1 MITVATAFLFVVA
14 VLLDLQYLY
23 LMAVAL
29 AVLPLASYALAA
41 FFATRF
47 SAAREHAATVPE
59 GRRVPVTL
67 EVVSQGGLPQAAVRI
82 SDTVPPELI
91 APNGVVAPPASGG
104 AMSEA
109 PSGTP
114 PLLRSGTLTAGGGGG
129 QKGGGQLAAGKQP
142 STNPATPAPL
152 DSWDGKS
159 GTRTQMLEPQ
169 LRGVYRIGPARLTTT
184 DPLGLFTFSA
194 SLPVFTELVV
204 LPEPLQARD
213 RSAGGEGAH
222 GVRERDGKT
231 RRGEGMEFHGVR
243 EYQPG
248 DPLRRVHWAT
258 SARRGKLAVIE
269 FERAYQQDICIVL
282 DLAAGTNHGAGRD
295 STLEYAVK
303 VAATLAD
310 RTLRAGG
317 GVRLVTQHDNM
328 VVKPREADPDA
339 ARFRLF
345 DRLARV
351 RCDAETSLAQALTAA
366 RTGSDSGT
374 YYAVLTAQGDPKLSA
389 FLAGRVERGDSV
401 TVYFFEPTSFG
412 GPKGGVLSPAVVG
425 RSATLRVVECGTHS
439 PWKEG
444 GRNLEHLLRENP

>member
-1 MITVATAFLFVVA
+1 MVA

-29 AVLPLASYALAA
+29 AVLPLASYALAY

-47 SAAREHAATVPE
+47 VAVREHPATVPE
-59 GRRVPVTL
+59 GRRVPITL
-67 EVVSQGGLPQAAVRI
+67 EVSSHGGLPQASVRL
-82 SDTVPPELI
+82 SDGVPSGL
-91 APNGVVAPPASGG
+91 APPDLSLPH
-104 AMSEA
+104 S
-109 PSGTP
+109 TP
-114 PLLRSGTLTAGGGGG
+114 L
-129 QKGGGQLAAGKQP
+129 
-142 STNPATPAPL
+142 PL
-152 DSWDGKS
+152 DSWDGTT
-159 GTRTQMLEPQ
+159 GTLTYNIEPQ
-169 LRGVYRIGPARLTTT
+169 MRGVYKLGPAKLVTT

-194 SLPVFTELVV
+194 SLPVVTEIVV

-213 RSAGGEGAH
+213 KSAGGEGSF

-258 SARRGKLAVIE
+258 SARRGKLAVME
-269 FERAYQQDICIVL
+269 FERAYQQDICIVI
-282 DLAAGTNHGAGRD
+282 DLLRGSNHGKGRD
-295 STLEYAVK
+295 TTLEYAVK

-317 GVRLVTQHDNM
+317 GVRLVTQKDNL
-328 VVKPREADPDA
+328 VVKPREADPEA

-345 DRLARV
+345 DRLARLE
-351 RCDAETSLAQALTAA
+351 CDAENSLADALAAA
-366 RTGSDSGT
+366 RMGSMDGT
-374 YYAVLTAQGDPKLSA
+374 HYAVLASQGEPRVLA
-389 FLAGRVERGDSV
+389 FLSERVRHGDSV

-412 GPKGGVLSPAVVG
+412 GPKGGVLTPAIAG
-425 RSATLRVVECGTHS
+425 KSATLRVIECGTHS

-444 GRNLEHLLRENP
+444 GRTLEYLLREDD

>member
-1 MITVATAFLFVVA
+1 MVIVNRLGSAGIKSLVITVATAFLFVVA

-41 FFATRF
+41 FFATHF
-47 SAAREHAATVPE
+47 VASREHAATVPE
-59 GRRVPVTL
+59 GRRVPITL
-67 EVVSQGGLPQAAVRI
+67 EIASRGGLPQSSVRI
-82 SDTVPPELI
+82 SDNVPEFLI
-91 APNGVVAPPASGG
+91 PTEASAIGASPNDLSA
-104 AMSEA
+104 
-109 PSGTP
+109 
-114 PLLRSGTLTAGGGGG
+114 
-129 QKGGGQLAAGKQP
+129 
-142 STNPATPAPL
+142 PAPL
-152 DSWDGKS
+152 DTWDGS
-159 GTRTQMLEPQ
+159 TGTRTYFVEPQ
-169 LRGVYRIGPARLTTT
+169 MRGVYTLGPAKLVTT

-194 SLPVFTELVV
+194 TLPVQTELVV
-204 LPEPLQARD
+204 LPEPLLARD
-213 RSAGGEGAH
+213 RSAGGEGAF

-269 FERAYQQDICIVL
+269 FERAYQQDICIVI
-282 DLAAGTNHGAGRD
+282 DLTKGTHVGKGRA

-317 GVRLVTQHDNM
+317 GVKLVTQRDNLT
-328 VVKPREADPDA
+328 VKPREADPEA

-345 DRLARV
+345 DRLARLQA
-351 RCDAETSLAQALTAA
+351 DAENSLADSLNAA
-366 RTGSDSGT
+366 RLGSDSST
-374 YYAVLTAQGDPKLSA
+374 HYAVLTAQGEPRLLGFLSE
-389 FLAGRVERGDSV
+389 RVRHGDSV
-401 TVYFFEPTSFG
+401 TVYFFEPSSFG
-412 GPKGGVLSPAVVG
+412 GPKAGVLSPAVAG
-425 RSATLRVVECGTHS
+425 KSATLRVVECETHS

-444 GRNLEHLLRENP
+444 GRNLEYLLREED

>member
-1 MITVATAFLFVVA
+1 MFSVNRLGSAGIKSLVITVATAFLFVVA

-41 FFATRF
+41 FFATHF
-47 SAAREHAATVPE
+47 VASREHSATVPE
-59 GRRVPVTL
+59 GRRVPITL
-67 EVVSQGGLPQAAVRI
+67 EVQSQKGLPQSSVRLA
-82 SDTVPPELI
+82 DTVPEFLVPTD
-91 APNGVVAPPASGG
+91 PPALSG
-104 AMSEA
+104 AS
-109 PSGTP
+109 SVQH
-114 PLLRSGTLTAGGGGG
+114 S
-129 QKGGGQLAAGKQP
+129 
-142 STNPATPAPL
+142 TPAPL
-152 DSWDGKS
+152 DTWDGS
-159 GTRTQMLEPQ
+159 TGTRTYFVEPEM
-169 LRGVYRIGPARLTTT
+169 RGVYQLGPAKLVTT

-194 SLPVFTELVV
+194 TLPVQTELVV

-213 RSAGGEGAH
+213 KSAGGEGSF

-258 SARRGKLAVIE
+258 SARRGKLAVVE
-269 FERAYQQDICIVL
+269 FERAYQQDICIVI
-282 DLAAGTNHGAGRD
+282 DLLKGTHYGKGRA

-317 GVRLVTQHDNM
+317 GVKLVTQHDNLT
-328 VVKPREADPDA
+328 VKPREADPEA

-345 DRLARV
+345 DRLARLQP
-351 RCDAETSLAQALTAA
+351 DAENSLADSLNAS
-366 RTGSDSGT
+366 RVGSDSGT
-374 YYAVLTAQGDPKLSA
+374 HYAVLTAQGEPRLLA
-389 FLAGRVERGDSV
+389 FLAERVRHGDTV
-401 TVYFFEPTSFG
+401 TVYFFEPSSFG
-412 GPKGGVLSPAVVG
+412 GPKAGVLSPAVAG
-425 RSATLRVVECGTHS
+425 KSATLRVVECETHS

-444 GRNLEHLLRENP
+444 GRNLEYLLREED

>member
-1 MITVATAFLFVVA
+1 MLVVNRLGSAGIKSLVITVATAFLFVVA

-41 FFATRF
+41 FFATHF
-47 SAAREHAATVPE
+47 LAAREHPATVPE

-67 EVVSQGGLPQAAVRI
+67 QITSQGGLPQSAVRL
-82 SDTVPPELI
+82 SDNIPEYLVQ
-91 APNGVVAPPASGG
+91 ADPAL
-104 AMSEA
+104 
-109 PSGTP
+109 PVGTP
-114 PLLRSGTLTAGGGGG
+114 TAP
-129 QKGGGQLAAGKQP
+129 Q
-142 STNPATPAPL
+142 SVPAPL
-152 DSWDGKS
+152 DTWDGNT
-159 GTRTQMLEPQ
+159 GTRTYFVEPEM
-169 LRGVYRIGPARLTTT
+169 RGVYQIGPAKLVTT

-194 SLPVFTELVV
+194 TLPVQTELVV

-213 RSAGGEGAH
+213 KSAGGEGSF

-258 SARRGKLAVIE
+258 SARRGKLAVVE
-269 FERAYQQDICIVL
+269 FERAYQQDICIVI
-282 DLAAGTNHGAGRD
+282 DLLKGSHHGKGRAA
-295 STLEYAVK
+295 TLEYAVK

-317 GVRLVTQHDNM
+317 GVKLITQNDHLT
-328 VVKPREADPDA
+328 VKPREADPEA

-345 DRLARV
+345 DRLARLQA
-351 RCDAETSLAQALTAA
+351 DSENSLADSLNAS
-366 RTGSDSGT
+366 RIGGDSGT
-374 YYAVLTAQGDPKLSA
+374 HYAVLTAQGEPRVSA
-389 FLAGRVERGDSV
+389 FLSERVRHGDSV
-401 TVYFFEPTSFG
+401 TVYFFEPSSFG
-412 GPKGGVLSPAVVG
+412 GPKAGVLSPAVAG
-425 RSATLRVVECGTHS
+425 KSATLRVVECETHS

-444 GRNLEHLLRENP
+444 GRNLEYLLREDN